1 MKATQSPSPS
11 TPGSDTERSKCDKTD
26 AASRHFVRSTHGDK
40 EVALPGNEGNAQ
52 EGESRFVFPAGHMS

>member
-40 EVALPGNEGNAQ
+40 EVVWPGNEGNA
-52 EGESRFVFPAGHMS
+52 